1 MPSCATRSRL
11 IAPAAAGRIEKR
23 APWPCIDPRRLG
35 VKQRLALFVQVMEA
49 VQYAHARLVI
59 HRDLR
64 PSNIFVAANGQIRLL
79 DFGIAR
85 PLEAQ
90 DDPPSPP

>member
-1 MPSCATRSRL
+1 
-11 IAPAAAGRIEKR
+11 
-23 APWPCIDPRRLG
+23 

-64 PSNIFVAANGQIRLL
+64 PSNIFVAANGQMRLL

-90 DDPPSPP
+90 DDPSSPP